1 MPSTNMALSWAKACA
16 SRLSPPSPRLLA
28 ILLLAYVTVTTSPTL
43 VNAQRS
49 TCNLSL
55 TEYEI
60 RYRDCAPKTVLALA
74 CAGGCHSYSRPDPN
88 NPDQLE
94 RSCQCCREMGRQR
107 ARIRLRCPSYD
118 DPRISMYFVVRV
130 SLPRSCTCRP
140 CNV

>member
-1 MPSTNMALSWAKACA
+1 MPSTNMALSWAKECA

-43 VNAQRS
+43 ANAQGS
-49 TCNLSL
+49 TCNLGR
-55 TEYEI
+55 TQHEF
-60 RYRDCAPKTVLALA
+60 RYRDCTPKTVLAYA

-107 ARIRLRCPSYD
+107 VRIRLTCPSYD
-118 DPRISMYFVVRV
+118 NPQINMYLRV
-130 SLPRSCTCRP
+130 PRSCSCRP
-140 CNV
+140 CSV